1 MGRSRKFWPN
11 QRIRAILISVNSIY
25 SEPEFDAD
33 FTCIYILK
41 CKKNCKSLFT
51 PVFLAFQWM
60 SFAQTLLFFLERGGW
75 AVWGRAVVKW
85 IGADEYLSFVS
96 DKDEE
101 EMKNG

>member
-1 MGRSRKFWPN
+1 M
-11 QRIRAILISVNSIY
+11 
-25 SEPEFDAD
+25 
-33 FTCIYILK
+33 
-41 CKKNCKSLFT
+41 FT